1 MALFNK
7 INDARRKILARCH
20 LTSLAVHILLIAIIH
35 NSSFH
40 EKSSAGKLA
49 ELEKHK
55 KKSNEFLREAFSN
68 LALRE
73 KKLRPDLELLKERPN
88 TNNLTYKMDE
98 ILPNFL
104 ELDFLL
110 EKENLEELLSKGEFI
125 KSQVQTFIQEDHIQL
140 LSDIEK
146 ASLIPDKRESNNNF
160 LAISFEEDAPYEPK
174 EFEVT
179 FKSPFKSDSKI
190 ATVGSYKS
198 LMEKEIS
205 QTFPELN
212 APIVSSEETTLP
224 SLSEMNTRSCADDF
238 DIDLVYLE
246 HKEEGHLFALT
257 LIPKPDLKFEKL
269 KHNVYFI
276 VDKSNAIQ
284 KSRLKTTESAISRAL
299 NYLGEEDSFNII
311 AYSNTIERLSIENL
325 PPSKAHKARAK
336 DFLGSLRIGSM
347 FAKANPY
354 RPLQSLLFEISD
366 PSDLSSIIF
375 ITNGNGFTKNSN
387 YQFFI
392 SNIQND
398 ANNRYHLHALT
409 LNSDNNL
416 PLLDFLTTFNGGNL
430 FTSSSQKGL
439 KRKLQKLIKSI
450 SNPIAKNVSL
460 TSIRKSPGEEI
471 HLYPSESRMP
481 ALYLDQ
487 PFVILG
493 TVKELDD
500 FVLFIQGKNQG
511 EWLNI
516 KKNISF
522 KSAKKAD
529 TFLEKEWAQE
539 NSFDQFENYLLKGD
553 EEYMIQA
560 HEILESHNLPSIF

>member
-1 MALFNK
+1 MALFDK
-7 INDARRKILARCH
+7 INDARRKILAGCH
-20 LTSLAVHILLIAIIH
+20 LASLAVHILLIVIIH
-35 NSSFH
+35 NTSFH
-40 EKSSAGKLA
+40 ENSSSSELA
-49 ELEKHK
+49 LLKDHK

-68 LALRE
+68 LEHRE
-73 KKLRPDLELLKERPN
+73 VKPGPQLELLNEGSKTN
-88 TNNLTYKMDE
+88 TLTCKMDE

-104 ELDFLL
+104 KVDYLL
-110 EKENLEELLSKGEFI
+110 ENENLEELLSKGVFTKTE
-125 KSQVQTFIQEDHIQL
+125 VQTFIHEDHIQL
-140 LSDIEK
+140 LGNIEK
-146 ASLIPDKRESNNNF
+146 ASLSPEKSEDDENY
-160 LAISFEEDAPYEPK
+160 LVISFEEDIHYEPK
-174 EFEVT
+174 KLEVT
-179 FKSPFKSDSKI
+179 FNSPFNKSSKI

-212 APIVSSEETTLP
+212 TPIIASEETTLP
-224 SLSEMNTRSCADDF
+224 SLSEMNTKSCADDF

-257 LIPKPDLKFEKL
+257 LIPKPDLEFEKL

-299 NYLGEEDSFNII
+299 NYLSEEDSFNII

-325 PPSKAHKARAK
+325 PPSKAHKTRAK
-336 DFLGSLRIGSM
+336 NFLKNLRIGSM
-347 FAKANPY
+347 FSKANPY
-354 RPLQSLLFEISD
+354 RPLQSLLFEIAD
-366 PSDLSSIIF
+366 PSDLSSIIL
-375 ITNGNGFTKNSN
+375 ITNGNGITKNSN
-387 YQFFI
+387 YNFFR
-392 SNIQND
+392 SNVQNGE
-398 ANNRYHLHALT
+398 NNRYHLHALT

-416 PLLDFLTTFNGGNL
+416 PHLDFLTTFNGGSL

-439 KRKLQKLIKSI
+439 KRKLQKLVKSI
-450 SNPIAKNVSL
+450 SRPIAKNVSL
-460 TSIRKSPGEEI
+460 TSIRKNPGEEI

-493 TVKELDD
+493 TVKKLDD

-539 NSFDQFENYLLKGD
+539 NSFDQFENYLLNGD

-560 HEILESHNLPSIF
+560 HEILETHNLPSIF